1 MATTTRVEGLR
12 ELEKALGNLPKA
24 VGKRFL
30 RNALKEMAKPIAD
43 DYRSQAPR
51 DEGSLRDSIG
61 VGTKLTRRQRSLHR
75 RMFRDDRASAEVF
88 AGAGGLPQAHLKE
101 FGTFK
106 EPAQPALR
114 PAWDSN
120 KGNLI
125 PAFSK
130 KAWDQIDKR
139 AKREARKAARL
150 AKKMGG

>member
-1 MATTTRVEGLR
+1 MATTSRVEGLR
-12 ELEKALGNLPKA
+12 DLEKALGELPKA

-30 RNALKEMAKPIAD
+30 RNALKEMAQPIAD
-43 DYRSQAPR
+43 EYRSKAPR
-51 DEGSLRDSIG
+51 DQGALQSSIG
-61 VGTKLTRRQRSLHR
+61 VGTKLTRRQRAQHR
-75 RMFRDDRASAEVF
+75 KMFRDDRASAEVF

-101 FGTFK
+101 FGTSK

-125 PAFSK
+125 SAFTK
-130 KAWDQIDKR
+130 KAWDQIEKR

-150 AKKMGG
+150 AKQMGG